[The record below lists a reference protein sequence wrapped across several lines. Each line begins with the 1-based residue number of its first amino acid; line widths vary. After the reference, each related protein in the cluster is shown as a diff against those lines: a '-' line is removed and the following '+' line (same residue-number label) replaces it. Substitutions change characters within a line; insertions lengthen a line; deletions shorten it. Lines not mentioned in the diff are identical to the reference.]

1 MGLFYIISG
10 SGSKG
15 VSLAVLSF
23 PHGKSLKAVPPD
35 VPMSP
40 PSCCGVTVNKTRM
53 MGLAVC
59 ISVFWG
65 EVGR

>member
-40 PSCCGVTVNKTRM
+40 PSCCG
-53 MGLAVC
+53 GD
-59 ISVFWG
+59 G
-65 EVGR
+65 EQNQNDGSCCLHLSFLG